1 MAKPMQLR
9 IVCPEECVYEGA
21 VAYVAVPSTVG
32 EFGILPH
39 HASEIC
45 TIDGG
50 HIRVSETK
58 MGVVDHVFAVTG
70 GYVQV
75 AITVAPGAS
84 FMEVTHVYPD
94 MSIHLTLLNARITAG
109 EPQLLEH
116 EALRWITP
124 AEIPE
129 YEFCPADE
137 AILTRLRGAAE

>member
-1 MAKPMQLR
+1 MKEVVAALIWDGDRFMICKVEPGESQSEALIR
-9 IVCPEECVYEGA
+9 ECREE
-21 VAYVAVPSTVG
+21 
-32 EFGILPH
+32 L
-39 HASEIC
+39 
-45 TIDGG
+45 
-50 HIRVSETK
+50 
-58 MGVVDHVFAVTG
+58 
-70 GYVQV
+70 

>member
-50 HIRVSETK
+50 HI
-58 MGVVDHVFAVTG
+58 VDHVFAVTD

-75 AITVAPGAS
+75 AND
-84 FMEVTHVYPD
+84 EVIVLAERAIDTEKVD
-94 MSIHLTLLNARITAG
+94 VDEVNARLAG
-109 EPQLLEH
+109 FEDQLGNM
-116 EALRWITP
+116 
-124 AEIPE
+124 AEGDARRAYLYNEIAW
-129 YEFCPADE
+129 CKLLLAQ
-137 AILTRLRGAAE
+137 

>member
-58 MGVVDHVFAVTG
+58 MGVVDHVFAVTD

-75 AITVAPGAS
+75 AND
-84 FMEVTHVYPD
+84 EVIVLAERAIDTEKVD
-94 MSIHLTLLNARITAG
+94 VDEVNARLAG
-109 EPQLLEH
+109 FEDQLGNM
-116 EALRWITP
+116 
-124 AEIPE
+124 AEGDARRA
-129 YEFCPADE
+129 Y
-137 AILTRLRGAAE
+137 L

>member
-58 MGVVDHVFAVTG
+58 MGVVDQLGNMAEG
-70 GYVQV
+70 DARRAYLYNEI
-75 AITVAPGAS
+75 AWCK
-84 FMEVTHVYPD
+84 
-94 MSIHLTLLNARITAG
+94 LLLA
-109 EPQLLEH
+109 Q
-116 EALRWITP
+116 
-124 AEIPE
+124 
-129 YEFCPADE
+129 
-137 AILTRLRGAAE
+137 